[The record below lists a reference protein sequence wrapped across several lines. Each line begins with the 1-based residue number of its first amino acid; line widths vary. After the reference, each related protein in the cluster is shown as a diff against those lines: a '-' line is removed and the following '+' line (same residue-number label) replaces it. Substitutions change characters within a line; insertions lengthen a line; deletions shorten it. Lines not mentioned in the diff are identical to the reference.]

1 MIIGIGLDLAETS
14 RIKAAVAA
22 HGDRFLQ
29 RIFTQEE
36 LAYCR
41 GTSCPDLRFA
51 GHFAAKE
58 ACAKALGVGIGARA
72 KWRDME
78 VTRDAA
84 GQPTIRLTGAAGQQ
98 AGSLGVANVFLSI
111 THTGDHAAAMVV
123 LEG

>member
-14 RIKAAVAA
+14 RIKSAVAA

-29 RIFTQEE
+29 RIYTPDE
-36 LAYCR
+36 LSYCH
-41 GTSCPDLRFA
+41 GTACPEQRLA

-72 KWRDME
+72 GWRDME

-98 AGSLGVANVFLSI
+98 AGTLGV
-111 THTGDHAAAMVV
+111 G
-123 LEG
+123 

>member
-29 RIFTQEE
+29 RIYTPDE
-36 LAYCR
+36 LDYCQ
-41 GTSCPDLRFA
+41 GAACPELRLA

-72 KWRDME
+72 GWRDME

-98 AGSLGVANVFLSI
+98 AGTLGVGNVFLSI
-111 THTGDHAAAMVV
+111 THTGDHAAAVVV